1 MPRRFTGGRDLGYAA
16 GTSVPV
22 ENSQAEV
29 MKLLRREG
37 ATQTFFGSDEGR
49 VLVGFTANNRQ
60 VKISIRLLP
69 STTKGA
75 AADERRKWRCLLLQ
89 LKAKFEAIR
98 SEISTFEIEFQPHTV
113 MPNGKTV
120 SEIVG
125 PLISHAYESGQMPA
139 LGAWKG
145 N

>member
-1 MPRRFTGGRDLGYAA
+1 MPRRYVDGADRGFAA

-22 ENSQAEV
+22 EKSQAEV

-37 ATQTFFGSDEGR
+37 ASQMGFGTNADK
-49 VLVGFTANNRQ
+49 VVVGFTAHGRQ
-60 VKISIRLLP
+60 IKITIPVVDDGTRR
-69 STTKGA
+69 A
-75 AADERRKWRCLLLQ
+75 EQEARRKWRCMLLQ

-125 PLISHAYESGQMPA
+125 PLISSAYESGRMPA
-139 LGAWKG
+139 LPEWKG